1 MKRLLAMIIFSAL
14 LSSSS
19 VSIWAIEEK
28 VEGDAEAAKHGYE
41 AAYHQV
47 IEEETGPDFLFRQYD
62 LAVLSH
68 YSYMIASGGEAMVID
83 PSRDVDRYIKDAN
96 KLGLEIRRVYLT
108 HSHADFI
115 AGHIELA
122 QKTGAEIMI
131 NKDSGAGYPHTP
143 VTDYDEITFG
153 RIRTIVRL
161 TPGHTPDG
169 TCLFLYYPDT
179 AKDPKL
185 VFTGDTLFIG
195 SVGRPDLMGGTM
207 SAAELATMGYN
218 TWQQVLSKVP
228 HETKIYP
235 AHGAG
240 SLCGANLSD
249 EPVSTFGEQW
259 KQNPYFQYK
268 DQATYV
274 MSVLDGLPEAPQ
286 YFGHNAKMNKLGP
299 VPVEALKKMPREL
312 TSQEVERMAL
322 GGAWL
327 LDVREA
333 GLFSAGHIPGSINI
347 PIRGR
352 FETWVGTMIPWG
364 KPFVIIGS
372 EEEVKEAK
380 FRLTRIGYDQPAGYL
395 KGGIQAW
402 KRDARPVKT
411 VMLVKPHDLNE
422 QIQMGSAPILVDV
435 RLPKEWM
442 GLRIAEKMLNMPIN
456 VLHLEAVRLDP
467 AMPVMTICNSAYRSS
482 MGASVLLKAGFKDV
496 RNLEGGSQAWL
507 EAGLPTYSS
516 SKREGKEGGATSA
529 YVELPERISARD
541 LAQRLLD
548 LPGSLDIVDIRPPW
562 QFEEY
567 HIPGSVNISVSE
579 VLHDPALLIGKSPLV
594 IVCRDGSVSAAVA
607 GAIFSKSERPVRYL
621 VGGVSRYWNEIML
634 PPGIVNET
642 GMERGLVNPQDPPI
656 QTPQPQSG
664 KKTTPAPPKAKKKR
678 ANAGC

>member
-1 MKRLLAMIIFSAL
+1 MKRLLTLAIFSL
-14 LSSSS
+14 LIGSSYGNLSAS
-19 VSIWAIEEK
+19 EK
-28 VEGDAEAAKHGYE
+28 MVEGDAEAAKHGDE

-47 IEEETGPDFLFRQYD
+47 IEEETSPDFVFRQYD

-68 YSYMIASGGEAMVID
+68 YSYMVASGGEAMIID
-83 PSRDVDRYIKDAN
+83 PSRDVDRYIQDAN
-96 KLGLEIRRVYLT
+96 KLGFEITRVYLT
-108 HSHADFI
+108 HSHADFV

-122 QKTGAEIMI
+122 QKTGAKIFI
-131 NKDSGAGYPHTP
+131 NRGSGAGYPHTP
-143 VTDYDEITFG
+143 VTDNDEIRFG
-153 RIRTIVRL
+153 KVRTVVRL

-169 TCLFLYYPDT
+169 TCLFLHYPDT

-195 SVGRPDLMGGTM
+195 GVGRPDLMGGTI

-218 TWQQVLSKVP
+218 TWKNVLSKVP

-249 EPVSTFGEQW
+249 KPVSTFGEQW
-259 KQNPYFQYK
+259 KENPYFQYK
-268 DQATYV
+268 DLATYV
-274 MSVLDGLPEAPQ
+274 MSILDGLPEAPQ

-299 VPVEALKKMPREL
+299 ALVEASEKMPRAL
-312 TSQEVERMAL
+312 TSQEVEKMAH

-333 GLFSAGHIPGSINI
+333 SLFSAGHVPGSINI

-364 KPFVIIGS
+364 APFVIVGS
-372 EEEVKEAK
+372 EEETLEAK

-395 KGGIQAW
+395 KGGVRAW
-402 KRDARPVKT
+402 ENDTRPVKT
-411 VMLVKPHDLNE
+411 VMMVKARDLHM
-422 QIQMGSAPILVDV
+422 QIQQGSAPVLVDV

-442 GLRIAEKMLNMPIN
+442 GLRIADKMLNMPIN
-456 VLHLEAVRLDP
+456 ALRLEATRLDP

-496 RNLEGGSQAWL
+496 RNLEGGSQAWI

-516 SKREGKEGGATSA
+516 VKAEGKEGGVPST
-529 YVELPERISARD
+529 YVDLPERMSVQD

-548 LPGSLDIVDIRPPW
+548 LPGSLEIVDIRPRW
-562 QFEEY
+562 QFDEY
-567 HIPGSVNISVSE
+567 HIPGSSLAAVSA
-579 VLHDPALLIGKSPLV
+579 VLHNPALLVGKSPLV
-594 IVCRDGSVSAAVA
+594 IVCRDGSLSAAVA
-607 GAIFSKSERPVRYL
+607 GAIFSKSERPIRYL
-621 VGGVSRYWNEIML
+621 VGGVSQYWDEMMP

-642 GMERGLVNPQDPPI
+642 GMGTGPRSLPDPPVK
-656 QTPQPQSG
+656 TSPPPLE
-664 KKTTPAPPKAKKKR
+664 KKSAPEPPKPVKKR